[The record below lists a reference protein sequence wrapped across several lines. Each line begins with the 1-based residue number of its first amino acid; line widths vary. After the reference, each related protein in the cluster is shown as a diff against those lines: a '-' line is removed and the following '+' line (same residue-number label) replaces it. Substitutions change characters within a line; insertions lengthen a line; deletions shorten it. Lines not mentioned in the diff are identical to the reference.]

1 MAVSGL
7 VSGKLGGPPVK
18 PYEVTESFKPMGR
31 DKGEGLYRRSLYT
44 FWKRTGPAPVMMA
57 LDASKRDVCRVKRE
71 RTSTPL
77 QALVMLN
84 DPQINEASRIFG
96 EKIYQKNDGQIGPT
110 IIEMFTNLT
119 SRRPSEK
126 ELKLMEAL

>member
-1 MAVSGL
+1 
-7 VSGKLGGPPVK
+7 
-18 PYEVTESFKPMGR
+18 
-31 DKGEGLYRRSLYT
+31 
-44 FWKRTGPAPVMMA
+44 
-57 LDASKRDVCRVKRE
+57 
-71 RTSTPL
+71 
-77 QALVMLN
+77 MLN

-126 ELKLMEAL
+126 ELKLMEALYNEQRDGFLKDPESAKKYLAVGDAPHDKTIPQENAAALGVLGSALFNFWESS